1 MQRIESRMRWLVF
14 VMVLSVAVMMSAC
27 ATMQTNPLL
36 SDQAKAEKQLAEWQ
50 KTYGAVFVQTKAVL
64 ENPASSKTD
73 KDICNKQLAV
83 MKVVWPLLQEYE
95 SYVKAGRSVAG
106 LDVDRIIKLM
116 TQLQG
121 GG

>member
-1 MQRIESRMRWLVF
+1 MQRIESRIRWLTVLL
-14 VMVLSVAVMMSAC
+14 VLSMAVMLSAC

-36 SDQAKAEKQLAEWQ
+36 SDQAKAEKQLSEWQ
-50 KTYGAVFVQTKAVL
+50 AAYGQVFTQVKATL
-64 ENPASSKTD
+64 ENSASSKTD

-83 MKVVWPLLQEYE
+83 MKVVWPLIQEYE
-95 SYVKAGRSVAG
+95 GYVKAGRSVVG
-106 LDVDRIIKLM
+106 VDVQKIITLM

>member
-1 MQRIESRMRWLVF
+1 MQRTESRMRWLVV
-14 VMVLSVAVMMSAC
+14 VMVLSMAVMLSAC

-50 KTYGAVFVQTKAVL
+50 KTYGAVFVQTKSVL